1 MKMRV
6 LTALY
11 WLMGLMIGLGAFG
24 HGFLGVKPVR
34 AALSTVALPADIRE
48 VIWIVWYFCS
58 GCMLVFGALIIWAWF
73 AARRGNP
80 QALAVA
86 VAVGLFWMAFGIAA
100 YSYQHNPFW
109 LLFPAE
115 GFLLLVA
122 TLGLRRITNSSR

>member
-11 WLMGLMIGLGAFG
+11 WLMGLMVGLSAFG

-34 AALSTVALPADIRE
+34 A
-48 VIWIVWYFCS
+48 
-58 GCMLVFGALIIWAWF
+58 
-73 AARRGNP
+73 
-80 QALAVA
+80 ALAVA

-122 TLGLRRITNSSR
+122 TLGLRRIINSSR